1 MLSEGAE
8 SIDERKV
15 RVYIYQLYENMAAL
29 ANTTTVFNY
38 GDG

>member
-1 MLSEGAE
+1 MLSEGSE

-15 RVYIYQLYENMAAL
+15 RVYIYQLYANMAAL